1 MKVNPYRYYK
11 ECYKD
16 HVVEYSIVYVD
27 EKYVYLIAC
36 KYFDKPL
43 YKYKDRNKWGT
54 IEDWKKYT
62 NRWVYSIED
71 ITIGDVFLELL

>member
-16 HVVEYSIVYVD
+16 NVVEYSIVYVD

-43 YKYKDRNKWGT
+43 IKYKENDKWWGT
-54 IEDWKKYT
+54 IKTLQLYSKDIIELTKEDL
-62 NRWVYSIED
+62 
-71 ITIGDVFLELL
+71 FLELL